1 MTLWFY
7 PKQKGHTSSD
17 TDKLILE
24 SLRRYSDLHGK
35 TTALP
40 VSSVRVLR
48 TENGKPYLE
57 SGFPALGVTHSD
69 SVVIIA
75 LHDTPFGID
84 CEDIGRR
91 IPHLDALCKRFF
103 SKAEQAF
110 VENGPESEKEHRF
123 LEVWVKKEAYV
134 KYTGDGLQSLS
145 DTDTTALPG
154 HFENRSDE
162 KHILYLYYP

>member
-57 SGFPALGVTHSD
+57 NGFPELGVTHSD

-84 CEDIGRR
+84 CEDSGRR
-91 IPHLDALCKRFF
+91 IPHLDALCRRFF
-103 SKAEQAF
+103 SKAEQTF
-110 VENGPESEKEHRF
+110 VENGPESEKERRF
-123 LEVWVKKEAYV
+123 LKVWVKKEAYV